1 MWNRSSR
8 KEELPPRPEPA
19 PAGAPGGPA
28 REAIPTSAY
37 SSRRSEEPTTRTA
50 ALVGKSLV
58 VTGKI
63 SGKEDLVVDGRVE
76 GDIDLPE
83 NCLTVG
89 NGGHVQGA
97 VRAREIVVYGAVQ
110 GNMEAS
116 ERIQIRR
123 SARVVGDLR
132 TARPVIEEEAYFKG
146 NIETVRT
153 EKVVA
158 QQRPAAGE
166 APAQQASLPNAAPA
180 FGDPRRG

>member
-1 MWNRSSR
+1 
-8 KEELPPRPEPA
+8 
-19 PAGAPGGPA
+19 
-28 REAIPTSAY
+28 
-37 SSRRSEEPTTRTA
+37 
-50 ALVGKSLV
+50 LVGKSLI

-83 NCLTVG
+83 HCLTIG
-89 NGGHVQGA
+89 TGGHVQGA

-123 SARVVGDLR
+123 SARVIGDLR

-146 NIETVRT
+146 NIETVRA
-153 EKVVA
+153 EAPKQASRQAAAESSA
-158 QQRPAAGE
+158 QQP
-166 APAQQASLPNAAPA
+166 PLPNAGPA

>member
-1 MWNRSSR
+1 MWNKSR

-37 SSRRSEEPTTRTA
+37 PSRRPDETTTRTA

-63 SGKEDLVVDGRVE
+63 GGKEDLVVDGRVD

-83 NCLTVG
+83 NCLTIG
-89 NGGHVQGA
+89 NGGHVQGG
-97 VRAREIVVYGAVQ
+97 VRAREIIVYGAVQ

-146 NIETVRT
+146 NIETVRA
-153 EKVVA
+153 EKPA
-158 QQRPAAGE
+158 PQQRAASADAASHQT
-166 APAQQASLPNAAPA
+166 APSSQGPS
-180 FGDPRRG
+180 FGDPHRG